1 MVSTEM
7 WENKGRVGNHPIARI
22 KGRAEEDVFQ

>member
-7 WENKGRVGNHPIARI
+7 WESKGRVGNHPIVRI
-22 KGRAEEDVFQ
+22 KGRAEAIAFQ

>member
-7 WENKGRVGNHPIARI
+7 WESKGRVGNHPIIRI
-22 KGRAEEDVFQ
+22 KRRAEEDVRR